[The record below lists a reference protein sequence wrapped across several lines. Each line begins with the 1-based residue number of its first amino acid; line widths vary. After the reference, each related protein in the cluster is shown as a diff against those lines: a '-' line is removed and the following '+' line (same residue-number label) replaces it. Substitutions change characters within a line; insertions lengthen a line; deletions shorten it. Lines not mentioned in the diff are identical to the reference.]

1 MYISRADGALVIVAN
16 KLIRHGQ
23 IRASLKSQNPNGHFH
38 VYVVDCVND
47 KPQAVSFTVVSALE
61 ITTMKFF
68 LNMFIGIYSLTE
80 ENENSCSLTS
90 KLGTV

>member
-16 KLIRHGQ
+16 KLIRHSQ

-61 ITTMKFF
+61 ITTMFF

>member
-1 MYISRADGALVIVAN
+1 M
-16 KLIRHGQ
+16 
-23 IRASLKSQNPNGHFH
+23 
-38 VYVVDCVND
+38 DCVND

-68 LNMFIGIYSLTE
+68 LNMFIGIYSLME